1 MNSPATLAASR
12 VVIRV
17 WAVKLA
23 TGRFARCDSS
33 LLNHREEKH
42 HWVEKCCCQDESV
55 TTYTMQTRCKVL
67 VVDQQ
72 SHADCDGQHDAMKF
86 KQRLYLDLKQQLDCH
101 GLILQR
107 LSDPE

>member
-1 MNSPATLAASR
+1 MLLVGQVQSVWHSLLAVLSPAKHIWHDWASTPFGVDTSMNSPATLAASR

-42 HWVEKCCCQDESV
+42 H
-55 TTYTMQTRCKVL
+55 
-67 VVDQQ
+67 
-72 SHADCDGQHDAMKF
+72 
-86 KQRLYLDLKQQLDCH
+86 
-101 GLILQR
+101 
-107 LSDPE
+107 